1 MLGLALQR
9 FAPLEE
15 QRGMQLPPR
24 HARPWGSPS
33 VVAQAPPPGRRGAF
47 RIGFRPLHAS
57 NVLRYLRASG
67 RLAQLVQ
74 STSFTPRG
82 SGVRVPHRPPFHQA
96 SALRGLFWSKS
107 RSRLPTTNKLP
118 PTQTTSSGRATWS
131 AWRYASSTRSKHP
144 PDSPNWA
151 AVSCNSSAGS
161 ARGCP
166 PGTNETPHLK
176 ATATARR

>member
-1 MLGLALQR
+1 MLRLPLQR
-9 FAPLEE
+9 FAPLE
-15 QRGMQLPPR
+15 QHRRMQLSPR
-24 HARPWGSPS
+24 HARPWGRPS
-33 VVAQAPPPGRRGAF
+33 VVAEAPPRGRSGAF

-82 SGVRVPHRPPFHQA
+82 SGVRVPHRPPFHPA
-96 SALRGLFWSKS
+96 SEFRGLFWSKS

-118 PTQTTSSGRATWS
+118 PTQMTSSGWATWS

-144 PDSPNWA
+144 PANPHWA
-151 AVSCNSSAGS
+151 AVSCNFSAGS
-161 ARGCP
+161 ARGMSAW
-166 PGTNETPHLK
+166 HQ
-176 ATATARR
+176 